1 MVIRTQ
7 LPFCIMTGH
16 QDSPAVAA
24 YHSRRTVFPCTTSHT
39 LHFYKWGTEA
49 AKLKSTLYVKKMT
62 VAVSVL
68 SAENTVVVDLFITI
82 VQIKEDS

>member
-39 LHFYKWGTEA
+39 LQLYKWETEA

-82 VQIKEDS
+82 VQIKDDS